1 MESNV
6 YNGVRAEPKF
16 LRDPTSFE
24 SISSGISRISSY
36 VTSNLP
42 KRKSTSMTSPFD
54 PQYQQYQA
62 QQQKQQQQQQQ
73 QQAALADDVIEDMDD
88 VDAISFAAFEKLEYR
103 EKTISCLLLGYHDGF
118 QLWDISNPDNVHELV
133 SIRDKDA
140 FGVVSFIHIL
150 QGQQEPVLAII
161 SETTTSATSANLQN
175 VSSNEPAQTH
185 NRMNSTSSTSTAST
199 TTSSRLIIYS
209 LQSQST
215 IKEISDFGDEEND
228 DIAIVTCIKSNH
240 KVIALGCSSRHRS
253 FIRILSA
260 ADYTPFASPLTDI
273 YHDPSQGPIFTLG
286 SRFIAYATNTAVL
299 NSDPVMSSLTSYNV
313 LQGDKDVKGAAKD
326 IAKEV
331 VSGMKTLGEF
341 GFNTLQN
348 YFGNQ
353 LQPHPQGPP
362 QQEMYDPSSPSS
374 RKTNIQ
380 NGSPNDNIYL
390 NTSNSLN
397 SAKKMVP
404 SGMIMIRDIL
414 KLPKTPT
421 RNLSLSTIAHF
432 RPHSHPVSCL
442 TFNQAGTLLMS
453 ASKQGHTFHIFG
465 ILANT
470 VHGNA
475 SHLYSLSRGI
485 TDAQVVDCQ
494 FSVDSTWCAITTAR
508 GTTHVY
514 AINPYGGK
522 PEISGHVHGKVNNPV
537 YHPLMASS
545 NSKAKPKA
553 TVLNSVIRIKQ
564 RRKMPGNSL
573 NSSQDDLGKFI
584 GQQQQQQQQN
594 GSGYSHGY
602 YGPTPPQY
610 VSSMMP
616 PPSAFVSRN
625 TAKEPKAKIIAMFVT
640 ASKSPYLV
648 NNSVYKSSLSSHT
661 SLSSNSDSP
670 NANPLG
676 SIKQQATSMLSSF
689 GSSMSHIPYM
699 PTSSSQQSKKWDKNS
714 GSDTLMFGFDE
725 EYDDSTKMIND
736 EIGYQDMYSFHPDGV
751 LTLHRCWVAKTV
763 VKKRENG
770 RMLEKLDLSLKEE
783 DVAEWRVA
791 RNVEWD
797 EVRLS
802 VDSASSC
809 SPPEETSPEPHANN
823 QKKKKNKQS
832 SNSQKNAFA
841 VDTRKKKLWLSN
853 AEITTYTNDEPAL
866 WTRHQFIFQKYQ
878 ETKDLQRLLHAGII
892 PNTDTMI
899 MLKGM
904 PEPVSSRIDRVKNTT
919 TRIANDSAEENM
931 EDALAELE
939 DNISKAMQTS
949 FSPSSNSMGNSPATN
964 LKWLS
969 SSANAAM
976 NGSPSPSATN
986 KSFLDRNSSLSFEDA
1001 YLINMGSGP
1010 SPEPSMHGHTP
1021 KQQQQPQALHDSSLI
1036 RFDDDDDD
1044 DDDNDNDNDDDSSSG
1059 VKQGIDVIRL
1069 GDNDDDNHGDDD
1081 AERPRS
1087 SQLNQKQ
1094 QEGYS
1099 PDGDNEV
1106 EYPYESVYEN
1116 IHRHPSKDDSDD
1128 DDDQVPW

>member
-1 MESNV
+1 M

-42 KRKSTSMTSPFD
+42 KRKSSSMPSPFD
-54 PQYQQYQA
+54 PHYQQYQA
-62 QQQKQQQQQQQ
+62 QQQAQQQQ
-73 QQAALADDVIEDMDD
+73 QQAQQQQPAMVDDVLDDMDD
-88 VDAISFAAFEKLEYR
+88 ADTITFASFEKLEYR
-103 EKTISCLLLGYHDGF
+103 DKTMSCLLLGYHDGF
-118 QLWDISNPDNVHELV
+118 QLWDITNPDNVHELV
-133 SIRDKDA
+133 SIRDKEA
-140 FGVVSFIHIL
+140 FGVVSFIHIV

-161 SETTTSATSANLQN
+161 SETTTTTPSHG
-175 VSSNEPAQTH
+175 SNEQAQTH
-185 NRMNSTSSTSTAST
+185 NRMSSNSSTSTTSTMAS
-199 TTSSRLIIYS
+199 SHLILYS
-209 LQSQST
+209 LQTQSI
-215 IKEISDFGDEEND
+215 IKEINDFGEEEND
-228 DIAIVTCIKSNH
+228 DTVVVTCIKSNH
-240 KVIALGCSSRHRS
+240 KVIVLGCLSRHRS
-253 FIRILSA
+253 SLRILSA
-260 ADYTPFASPLTDI
+260 ADYTPFATPLTDI
-273 YHDPSQGPIFTLG
+273 YHDPNQGPIFTLG

-299 NSDPVMSSLTSYNV
+299 NSDPVMTSLTNKSISYSV

-353 LQPHPQGPP
+353 PPSQPHQGPP
-362 QQEMYDPSSPSS
+362 AVPAPQEIYDASSSSNRRTASLQTSSP
-374 RKTNIQ
+374 K
-380 NGSPNDNIYL
+380 DNLYL
-390 NTSNSLN
+390 NSSSSSN

-421 RNLSLSTIAHF
+421 RNLSLSIIAHF
-432 RPHSHPVSCL
+432 RPHTHPVSCL
-442 TFNQAGTLLMS
+442 AFNQAGTLLMS
-453 ASKQGHTFHIFG
+453 ASKQGHTFHIFS
-465 ILANT
+465 ILTNT
-470 VHGNA
+470 AHGNA

-537 YHPLMASS
+537 YHPFMAHSS
-545 NSKAKPKA
+545 KSKPKA
-553 TVLNSVIRIKQ
+553 TTLSSVVRIKQ

-573 NSSQDDLGKFI
+573 SSSQDDLGKYV
-584 GQQQQQQQQN
+584 GQPGQN
-594 GSGYSHGY
+594 PSGYSHGY

-610 VSSMMP
+610 IPSMMP
-616 PPSAFVSRN
+616 PPSAIIHRN
-625 TAKEPKAKIIAMFVT
+625 ISKEPRAKIVAMFVT

-648 NNSVYKSSLSSHT
+648 NNSVYKNSLSSHN

-689 GSSMSHIPYM
+689 GSNLSHLPYL
-699 PTSSSQQSKKWDKNS
+699 PTSTSQQAKKWDRNNS
-714 GSDTLMFGFDE
+714 SSDTLMFGFDE

-736 EIGYQDMYSFHPDGV
+736 EVGYQDMYSFHPDGV

-770 RMLEKLDLSLKEE
+770 RTLEKLDLSLKEE

-791 RNVEWD
+791 RNADWD
-797 EVRLS
+797 QVRLS
-802 VDSASSC
+802 VDPALAVG
-809 SPPEETSPEPHANN
+809 EEEDLQGS
-823 QKKKKNKQS
+823 KKKKNKAS
-832 SNSQKNAFA
+832 SQSQKQTFA

-866 WTRHQFIFQKYQ
+866 WTHHQFSFQTYHD
-878 ETKDLQRLLHAGII
+878 TKDLQRVLNAGMI
-892 PNTDTMI
+892 PKTDTMI

-904 PEPVSSRIDRVKNTT
+904 PEPVSSRIDRVRKTT
-919 TRIANDSAEENM
+919 TRIANDSVEENM
-931 EDALAELE
+931 DDAIAELE
-939 DNISKAMQTS
+939 DNLSKAMQTS

-976 NGSPSPSATN
+976 NASPSPSMTN
-986 KSFLDRNSSLSFEDA
+986 KSFMDRNSSLSFEDA

-1021 KQQQQPQALHDSSLI
+1021 QQQQPPPLQTLDSSSLI
-1036 RFDDDDDD
+1036 QFDDDEDEE
-1044 DDDNDNDNDDDSSSG
+1044 DNSIHHLKG
-1059 VKQGIDVIRL
+1059 GIDVIRL
-1069 GDNDDDNHGDDD
+1069 EGDDED
-1081 AERPRS
+1081 ADEHRDATKPS
-1087 SQLNQKQ
+1087 HAQ
-1094 QEGYS
+1094 QQQQSEVYS

-1116 IHRHPSKDDSDD
+1116 LHHQRAVKEDSDD
-1128 DDDQVPW
+1128 EDDNQVPW